1 MFVMFLLW
9 ILQLWTTKSFSWN
22 PKHWDP
28 GSLCCVCLPKAPTNV
43 RKTSWRKW
51 WKRKQN
57 PQRKWSETLFLLL
70 WYIKVGVWQKNLWGN
85 GKSCLFFHRVC
96 VGNQL
101 NQTKQCKT
109 TRRNITIIRYC
120 NMNVGQV
127 EHFIIVETKC
137 TPSCAGSCSK
147 YLLCAII
154 NVINIVAGYSICDEE
169 HHPYANGAIAITNWK
184 ISSDSDVCV
193 CASVHV
199 YMRTYTSYM
208 RTYTS
213 CQCCQIE

>member
-1 MFVMFLLW
+1 MSGRPLEENEGKENKIHKGSDRRHYFCCCG
-9 ILQLWTTKSFSWN
+9 ILKWAF
-22 PKHWDP
+22 D
-28 GSLCCVCLPKAPTNV
+28 
-43 RKTSWRKW
+43 RKTCWA
-51 WKRKQN
+51 
-57 PQRKWSETLFLLL
+57 
-70 WYIKVGVWQKNLWGN
+70 IGN
-85 GKSCLFFHRVC
+85 RVFFFHRVC

-137 TPSCAGSCSK
+137 TPRCAGSCSK